1 MPQALSLGDNIWG
14 KMHLMG
20 RPPGL
25 YPLGIG
31 ALVSTSHGPRVG
43 SSLLP
48 GENSQS
54 PTLRGCV
61 PWQFLPPWLFTKQ
74 NLCRVFPESTP
85 HAPGV
90 ESLVSAKEA
99 EHNLVS
105 AVALLPT
112 DGALQTPASARN
124 PDGPAPSICRHFQQ
138 EQNSGFAPFA
148 LGRVFSLFFFFFFV
162 NENTGKGG

>member
-1 MPQALSLGDNIWG
+1 MPQSLSLGDDTWG

-20 RPPGL
+20 RPTGL

-54 PTLRGCV
+54 PTLRGCI

-74 NLCRVFPESTP
+74 NLPWVFPESTP

-90 ESLVSAKEA
+90 ESLVSAKDQNITLYLLWPFCLLMV
-99 EHNLVS
+99 HCR
-105 AVALLPT
+105 LLPRQGT
-112 DGALQTPASARN
+112 LTAQLPASVDIPNRSRTGALPR
-124 PDGPAPSICRHFQQ
+124 
-138 EQNSGFAPFA
+138 
-148 LGRVFSLFFFFFFV
+148 LL
-162 NENTGKGG
+162 

>member
-1 MPQALSLGDNIWG
+1 MPQSLSLGDDTWG

-20 RPPGL
+20 RPTGL

-54 PTLRGCV
+54 PTLGLHSLAISPSLAFYKTELTLGV
-61 PWQFLPPWLFTKQ
+61 PRKYSPCPWSGEP
-74 NLCRVFPESTP
+74 RVCQGP
-85 HAPGV
+85 
-90 ESLVSAKEA
+90 

-124 PDGPAPSICRHFQQ
+124 PDGPAPSICRHSQQ
-138 EQNSGFAPFA
+138 EQNRGFAPFA
-148 LGRVFSLFFFFFFV
+148 LGRVFSLFFSFFFV

>member
-90 ESLVSAKEA
+90 ESLVSARDQNTTLYLLWPFCLLTVHCRLLPRLGTLMA
-99 EHNLVS
+99 QLPASVGISNRS
-105 AVALLPT
+105 RTVALPRL
-112 DGALQTPASARN
+112 L
-124 PDGPAPSICRHFQQ
+124 
-138 EQNSGFAPFA
+138 
-148 LGRVFSLFFFFFFV
+148 
-162 NENTGKGG
+162 